1 MVIVISLGI
10 EGTAEKTG
18 VGIVDDD
25 GNILAMAGKQLF
37 PEKGGIH
44 PRLAAEHHGEWIPKL
59 ISQAIDESGISF
71 DDIDLISFS
80 QGPGLGP
87 ALRIVATSARSLALS
102 LKKPIIGVNHC
113 IGHVEIGKL
122 NTGALNPVCLYVSG
136 GNS

>member
-1 MVIVISLGI
+1 MVILISLGI

-18 VGIVDDD
+18 VGIVDSD

-37 PEKGGIH
+37 PEEGGIH
-44 PRLAAEHHGEWIPKL
+44 PRIAAEHHAEWIPKL
-59 ISQAIDESGISF
+59 IPQAIEQSGLSY

-102 LKKPIIGVNHC
+102 LKKPIIGVNH
-113 IGHVEIGKL
+113 
-122 NTGALNPVCLYVSG
+122 
-136 GNS
+136 